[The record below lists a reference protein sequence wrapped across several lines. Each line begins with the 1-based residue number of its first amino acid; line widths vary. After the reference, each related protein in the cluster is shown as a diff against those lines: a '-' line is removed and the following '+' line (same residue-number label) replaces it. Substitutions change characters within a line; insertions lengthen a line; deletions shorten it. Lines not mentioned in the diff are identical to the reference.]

1 MKRLSWLAD
10 QGQRPSPSR
19 GYKRFSITMGNNQLK
34 YRPYIDGLGAIAVLP
49 VLFFHADIGCH

>member
-1 MKRLSWLAD
+1 
-10 QGQRPSPSR
+10 
-19 GYKRFSITMGNNQLK
+19 MGNNQLE